1 METNGSSKMKIL
13 SLVIISFF
21 MIASSYTIYTYYTY
35 QSINVVMNKSA
46 AVEYGSANYK
56 IDDLVKNVEGKIV
69 SVKKDIDTSVV
80 GEQEIIVEVKK
91 GNVTKDVPI
100 TVSVVDT
107 TAPVIN
113 IKEDVITI
121 TQGDGYNFNDNVESV
136 NDEIDGSI
144 EYLEDVKEDSNNYY
158 SFRCDD
164 DIDSVGT
171 HEVVVSAKDKYGNE
185 TSRTF
190 TLEVVEPEPE
200 PEPEPVVQRTQPA
213 ARNEQTYN
221 NLAPNPSGGDLVS
234 IAYSL
239 IGSPYV
245 YGTNGPYSFDCSGFV
260 QYVYSRVGI
269 YVSRSSS
276 TQINDGYAVSY
287 ENAQPGD
294 ILSWGYSE
302 GHPTHSA
309 LYVGNGMMIH
319 AANPS
324 TGVILSNVASWTR
337 GSGTRV
343 ISVRRIQ

>member
-1 METNGSSKMKIL
+1 MKSKGSSKMKIL
-13 SLVIISFF
+13 SLVIVSFF
-21 MIASSYTIYTYYTY
+21 MIASSYAIYTYYTY
-35 QSINVVMNKSA
+35 QSIEVVMNKSA

-56 IDDLVKNVEGKIV
+56 IDDLVKKVEGEII

-80 GEQEIIVEVKK
+80 GEQEVIVEVKK
-91 GNVTKDVPI
+91 GNVVKDVPV

-121 TQGDGYNFNDNVESV
+121 TQGDEYNFNDNVESV
-136 NDEIDGSI
+136 NDEVDGNID
-144 EYLEDVKEDSNNYY
+144 YLEEVNEDSSNYY
-158 SFRCDD
+158 SISCED

-171 HEVVVSAKDKYGNE
+171 HEVVINAKDKFGNE

-190 TLEVVEPEPE
+190 TVEVVEPVIEQ
-200 PEPEPVVQRTQPA
+200 PVVQQSQATSSYQ
-213 ARNEQTYN
+213 QTYN

-239 IGSPYV
+239 LGAPYV
-245 YGTNGPYSFDCSGFV
+245 YGTNGPSTFDCSGFV

-276 TQINDGYAVSY
+276 TQIRDGYAVSY

-302 GHPTHSA
+302 GNPTHSA

-324 TGVILSNVASWTR
+324 TGVILSNVAAWTR